1 MDFNT
6 FLRRTFTGRVPW
18 TYLYLFL
25 IPFVNWGFDK
35 IKTIPLPT
43 GGDWHPLTVVTGLTL
58 VVRDFAQREVG
69 HYIFLFLGI
78 GLILSYATSDP
89 AVAFA
94 STCAFAISELVDWA
108 LFTFAKIPLSKRVF
122 LSSGISAPIDAAVF
136 LAIAS
141 QSIPGIFNIW
151 SFLAA
156 IVSRFIGCLIVYF
169 LMRNRDKREAETKAS
184 DQSF

>member
-1 MDFNT
+1 MDPKT
-6 FLRRTFTGRVPW
+6 FLKRVFTGRTPW

-35 IKTIPLPT
+35 IHTIPLPT

-69 HYIFLFLGI
+69 HYIFAFLGI
-78 GLILSYATSDP
+78 GLVLSFMTSDP
-89 AVAFA
+89 SVAFA
-94 STCAFAISELVDWA
+94 STCAFAISELIDWA

-141 QSIPGIFNIW
+141 QSIPGIFNPW
-151 SFLAA
+151 SFAAA
-156 IVSRFIGCLIVYF
+156 IISRFIGCWIVYF
-169 LMRNRDKREAETKAS
+169 LMRNRDKREAAARAA
-184 DQSF
+184 QG

>member
-6 FLRRTFTGRVPW
+6 FIKRVFTAKTPW
-18 TYLYLFL
+18 TYLYLAC

-35 IKTIPLPT
+35 IQTVPLPT

-78 GLILSYATSDP
+78 GLILSYMTSDP
-89 AVAFA
+89 TVAFA
-94 STCAFAISELVDWA
+94 STCAFLISELIDWA
-108 LFTFAKIPLSKRVF
+108 LFTFLKIPLSRRVF
-122 LSSGISAPIDAAVF
+122 ISTAISAPIDAAVF

-141 QSIPGIFNIW
+141 QSIPGIFNPW
-151 SFLAA
+151 SFAAA
-156 IVSRFIGCLIVYF
+156 IASRFVACLIIF
-169 LMRNRDKREAETKAS
+169 LLMRQREKQEAKAAA
-184 DQSF
+184 